1 MSVKSQTT
9 VLCHIKLNPAHTRVS
24 TRGFCV
30 RARRGP
36 ALVVLIMCCVTTL
49 GTAQAQTHTEELKG
63 FWRKGDANDFRSS
76 VSPNSSKA
84 VVYSDYPVA
93 VDRIKEREQTKP
105 LAPVQQV
112 SGEKP
117 REFAEKAPN
126 QKEQE
131 APAAPTAPLSREQIL
146 AKYGAPDQPPLIR
159 AQKDSPPAMQGLFEA
174 LNSGDKG
181 LAWEYAL
188 ALAKRGAEMEKMV
201 SKATDYQMLARE
213 ALGMEPMRSDPKAT
227 ESVDPTRVEVQ
238 DLLMK
243 TYQEEGRKRL
253 NIDAALAA
261 EEALTKGEQ
270 GSFQPS
276 INSSQIPVDPVGK
289 VKLLVFFDEKAS
301 NVKDIVSQLQL
312 VKDRFKADPNF
323 SVLGLT
329 QRTYHMQGL
338 KMRSAELSFPFP
350 LVNGEAL
357 AIDLRIQRY
366 PTFVFLAVT
375 TKETYRLEGDIS
387 VQAVEQ
393 TVKAMRGT
401 R

>member
-1 MSVKSQTT
+1 
-9 VLCHIKLNPAHTRVS
+9 VLGRI
-24 TRGFCV
+24 
-30 RARRGP
+30 GP
-36 ALVVLIMCCVTTL
+36 ALVFVIVCCLTTL
-49 GTAQAQTHTEELKG
+49 RTPHAQTSTEDLKG
-63 FWRKGDANDFRSS
+63 FWRKGDANDFRAS
-76 VSPNSSKA
+76 VSPNSSKS

-93 VDRIKEREQTKP
+93 VDRAKEREQAKP
-105 LAPVQQV
+105 NAPVQQV
-112 SGEKP
+112 SAEKP

-131 APAAPTAPLSREQIL
+131 TPPSPTAPLSREQIL

-181 LAWEYAL
+181 LAWEYAV

-213 ALGMEPMRSDPKAT
+213 ALGMEPMRSDAKAT
-227 ESVDPTRVEVQ
+227 ESVDPTRAEVQ

-253 NIDAALAA
+253 NIEAALAA
-261 EEALTKGEQ
+261 EQALTKGEK
-270 GSFQPS
+270 GSFEPS
-276 INSSQIPVDPVGK
+276 LKPSQIPVDPMGK

-301 NVKDIVSQLQL
+301 NVKDLVAQLQL
-312 VKDRFKADPNF
+312 VKERFKGDPNF

-329 QRTYHMQGL
+329 QRSYQMQGL

-375 TKETYRLEGDIS
+375 TKETYRLEDGVS

-401 R
+401 Q